1 MSASVLATSTR
12 APGAPRPV
20 VAATAGLVVHTL
32 VGPAPAAARA
42 GRAGV
47 GEAVLF
53 AAWAALLAWRCGTVG
68 TRPLLFLCTG
78 WLTST
83 REEANMRSIC
93 PTFATTIA
101 WCIEPLA

>member
-53 AAWAALLAWRCGTVG
+53 AAWAALLAGGAALSGPVRCCSCAQGG
-68 TRPLLFLCTG
+68 
-78 WLTST
+78 
-83 REEANMRSIC
+83 
-93 PTFATTIA
+93 
-101 WCIEPLA
+101 